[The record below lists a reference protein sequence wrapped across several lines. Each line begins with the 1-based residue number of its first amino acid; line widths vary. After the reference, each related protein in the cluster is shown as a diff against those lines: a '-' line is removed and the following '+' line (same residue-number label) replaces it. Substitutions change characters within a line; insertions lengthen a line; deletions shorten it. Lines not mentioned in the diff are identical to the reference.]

1 LNRREFQVSII
12 KLSGAGLALLHPA
25 LKISAGEKSA
35 PRADPELAQGRE
47 SSLSRTYVDPRLRG
61 GDGNGSGRDGEG
73 GGGEGDGNSHRLGE
87 GRTPTED
94 SSDIIE
100 LYKRAIVMDSLC
112 APFVDP
118 EAMPGTEAAAA
129 VHQSGISAVNHT
141 ISAPDWEGTV
151 KNLASVEALIER
163 FPDAFT
169 LVRQHSDIAR
179 AKGENKIGIIPGF
192 QYTAFFE
199 EDTGRVETFRKL
211 GVRIMQIT
219 YNNRSNFGDGCLEPG
234 NAGLSKA
241 GIALIKKMNDLGIAV
256 DLSHSGY
263 RTTAEAI
270 DASAKPV
277 LISHA
282 GCAAVCP
289 HPRNKPDE
297 ILRSLA
303 DRGGYFGVYLMPYLV
318 ASPTV
323 PTRQHVLDHL
333 THAIK
338 VCGSDHVGIGSDGSI
353 EKVVLTPA
361 QKADFDAD
369 IARRKK
375 LGIGAPGEDRYP
387 YVPDLNGP
395 DHMQIIAEELARRG
409 QPSSVITKVLGAN
422 FQRVLGDIWGTA

>member
-1 LNRREFQVSII
+1 LIRREFQFSIL
-12 KLSGAGLALLHPA
+12 KLLGAEFLVPRLFAAPA
-25 LKISAGEKSA
+25 
-35 PRADPELAQGRE
+35 AQGTTDV
-47 SSLSRTYVDPRLRG
+47 S
-61 GDGNGSGRDGEG
+61 
-73 GGGEGDGNSHRLGE
+73 
-87 GRTPTED
+87 
-94 SSDIIE
+94 E
-100 LYKRAIVMDSLC
+100 LYKSAVVIDSLC
-112 APFVDP
+112 GPFVDLEVVPSP
-118 EAMPGTEAAAA
+118 EVVAA
-129 VHQSGISAVNHT
+129 VHQSGITAVNFT
-141 ISAPDWEGTV
+141 ISVPDFEGTI
-151 KNLASVEALIER
+151 KNLASLEALVEK
-163 FPDAFT
+163 FPDT
-169 LVRQHSDIAR
+169 LAIVRQHSGIAD
-179 AKGENKIGIIPGF
+179 AKGEGKVGIIPGF
-192 QYTAFFE
+192 QDTAFFE
-199 EDTGRVETFRKL
+199 EDTGRIEVFRKL

-219 YNNRSNFGDGCLEPG
+219 YNNRNTFGDGCLEPG

-241 GIALIKKMNDLGIAV
+241 GTAAVKKMNDLGIAV

-270 DASAKPV
+270 SASSKPV
-277 LISHA
+277 LISHS
-282 GCAAVCP
+282 GCAAIYP

-297 ILRSLA
+297 ILKSLA
-303 DRGGYFGVYLMPYLV
+303 ERGGYFGVYLMPYLV

-333 THAIK
+333 VHAIH

-395 DHMQIIAEELARRG
+395 DHMRIIAEELAQRG
-409 QPSSVITKVLGAN
+409 QPSSVIVKVLGAN